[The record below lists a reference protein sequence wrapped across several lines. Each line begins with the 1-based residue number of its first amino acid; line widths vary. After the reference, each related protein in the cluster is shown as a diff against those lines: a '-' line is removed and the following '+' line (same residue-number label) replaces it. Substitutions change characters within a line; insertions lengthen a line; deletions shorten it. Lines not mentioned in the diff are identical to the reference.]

1 MAQKLRPQ
9 QAQVVDRQ
17 VTIQSSLQQVKELL
31 EAGIGCVAYLRGL
44 LPEDSFED
52 YKLLAPRLPVSRSS
66 SKKDRSAEDTAKEN
80 TPSSVRVK
88 KLKRGT
94 SSEADK
100 LLDYLEVGATEA
112 IEKGYLHQL
121 VFAIYLDPHEPTD
134 LVESYTFT
142 FSYETDPQG
151 NKKPE
156 LVVQDQLSGM
166 VISSS
171 MFGHSSRDN
180 TRKEGD
186 VKRQVQQMIKNLITS
201 TQVLDELPR
210 RRFLNVRLFYTDDT
224 PPEYEPPHFRPV
236 AIDVPGYSFSTPTVA
251 DEPDFGTLGTV
262 TTGFHGVAL
271 HSVSI
276 AHVLDTS
283 YDENISLDEA
293 LARNKRDAASR
304 PVVWNAESL
313 AERVTD
319 EDDKLVVAEP
329 VAVKDSSGKVIPFE
343 VVSSAESEGMA
354 HLRQKIG
361 VEVNEDTLVVAKG
374 HMEETLVDSNISDN
388 EALRRAIAATDKRPH
403 TTSSPA
409 TQVAPVV
416 SRQRSI
422 RPPVPFFGESTEQ
435 YKQRVSASQAA
446 APAALQ
452 ASQQKS
458 DERKDKQD
466 EMSVETQLFD
476 YSQTLLEAQVI
487 EEECEEDEPDTIRT
501 QETQTSPNK
510 EATTV
515 EAKSYRPAAKSSR
528 SRSKFAGDA
537 CECGDKSD
545 DGGMICCSNC
555 EVWKHAA
562 CYGFETVKDSRI
574 TDVFICYH
582 CRAQAGIAE
591 SILDPDREAE
601 IEQAIADLQSLALFR
616 RALAIVYREG
626 LLGMKELAERLDVDN
641 ATAGQVLKRLKVE
654 DFVLE
659 QTGTRRQRRKNS
671 TQPDSM
677 RTPAL
682 CVNKHPKQVKRKKL
696 EYFNPGQGAE
706 LAFTA
711 ALELSDADAGADEQ
725 QDEDAM
731 ACLTQ
736 LGLRTDKLSFVSQ
749 ERRFE
754 DAPNAQQFASG
765 SRQAAVLVE
774 ATPSP
779 TQSRVQTIIASQA
792 DSIVDNASQPANGIL
807 RRESTEI
814 FSTPSDSFSRS
825 AALSKTA
832 ATPRLPVCEA
842 PKSSYIPRLDK
853 EGEGKAPLKLVND
866 PFHRASSYR
875 QQDYDLMD
883 VDEADSALP
892 SKRRSL
898 HEIESNAEDSTSVR
912 TKSSKRAKKCSE
924 ASEIEV

>member
-17 VTIQSSLQQVKELL
+17 VTIQSSLQQVQELL

-52 YKLLAPRLPVSRSS
+52 YKLLAPRPPVSRSS
-66 SKKDRSAEDTAKEN
+66 SKRDRSEDPAKEN

-88 KLKRGT
+88 KLKRGA

-121 VFAIYLDPHEPTD
+121 VFAIYLDPEEPTN

-171 MFGHSSRDN
+171 IFGHSSRDN
-180 TRKEGD
+180 TRKESD

-236 AIDVPGYSFSTPTVA
+236 AIDAPGYSFSTPTVA

-329 VAVKDSSGKVIPFE
+329 VAVKDPSGKVIPFE
-343 VVSSAESEGMA
+343 LVSSAESEEMA
-354 HLRQKIG
+354 QLRQKVGI
-361 VEVNEDTLVVAKG
+361 EVNEDALVVAKG

-388 EALRRAIAATDKRPH
+388 EALRRAIAATDKRPPS
-403 TTSSPA
+403 TSSPA
-409 TQVAPVV
+409 TQIAPVV
-416 SRQRSI
+416 SRQRSC

-446 APAALQ
+446 EPQVPQ
-452 ASQQKS
+452 ASQPKGV
-458 DERKDKQD
+458 ERKDKQD
-466 EMSVETQLFD
+466 NMPVETQLFD
-476 YSQTLLEAQVI
+476 YSQTLPEAQIV
-487 EEECEEDEPDTIRT
+487 EEESEEEAEPDTIQT

-510 EATTV
+510 A
-515 EAKSYRPAAKSSR
+515 AKIVDIKAKRSPTKSSR

-574 TDVFICYH
+574 PDVFICYH

-591 SILDPDREAE
+591 SILDPDKEAE

-616 RALAIVYREG
+616 RALAIVYRKG

-641 ATAGQVLKRLKVE
+641 ATAGQVLKRLKAE
-654 DFVLE
+654 EFVLE
-659 QTGTRRQRRKNS
+659 QTGTRRQRGKNS
-671 TQPDSM
+671 TQPESM
-677 RTPAL
+677 RAPAL

-711 ALELSDADAGADEQ
+711 ALESSDADADADGQ
-725 QDEDAM
+725 QDDAAM
-731 ACLTQ
+731 ARPAQ
-736 LGLRTDKLSFVSQ
+736 PGLRTDSLTLVSQ
-749 ERRFE
+749 DRRFD
-754 DAPNAQQFASG
+754 DAHNAQPSASG

-779 TQSRVQTIIASQA
+779 APSRAQTMDASQA
-792 DSIVDNASQPANGIL
+792 DSIVDNASQPANGIV

-814 FSTPSDSFSRS
+814 FSTPANSSSPS
-825 AALSKTA
+825 AALAKTA
-832 ATPRLPVCEA
+832 AAPRLPVFEA
-842 PKSSYIPRLDK
+842 PKSSYVPRFDK
-853 EGEGKAPLKLVND
+853 KGKGKAPAKLAND

-875 QQDYDLMD
+875 QDPDLMD
-883 VDEADSALP
+883 INEADSEALP

-898 HEIESNAEDSTSVR
+898 GEIDSNADESSSAR
-912 TKSSKRAKKCSE
+912 TRSSKRAKKCSE